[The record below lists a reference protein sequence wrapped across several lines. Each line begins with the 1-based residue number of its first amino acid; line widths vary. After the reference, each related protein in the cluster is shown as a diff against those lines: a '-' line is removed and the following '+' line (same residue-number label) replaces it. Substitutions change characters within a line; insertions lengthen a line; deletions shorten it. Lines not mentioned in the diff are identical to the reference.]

1 MRFHSI
7 ARLARP
13 AAIQATPLRAR
24 TLHSTSLLRTQAGYG
39 DPQDEKIE
47 NKTPMSQTKT
57 DQHGHEVASGSGKP
71 SSSADPQPE
80 GQGKGTGTTGGTT
93 DPEIKPL
100 EQNAN
105 EDKKASGQEI
115 KETKKVGE
123 DPKKEEVGGMFLLF
137 IAGYHRCKVLFLG
150 AGGGSGRSTV
160 IAASDNMERSISR
173 ACRER
178 PPADKLR
185 CRRHWRISSSGD
197 RTILAQMASV
207 VQRCTPQGMG
217 IAGRFVQYERK
228 EQHARI
234 VKFCCPARG
243 KLCN

>member
-123 DPKKEEVGGMFLLF
+123 DPKKEEVGGMFILF
-137 IAGYHRCKVLFLG
+137 FAGYHRCKVFF
-150 AGGGSGRSTV
+150 GSGGRLGVPSAV
-160 IAASDNMERSISR
+160 IAAIGNMERSFH
-173 ACRER
+173 E
-178 PPADKLR
+178 
-185 CRRHWRISSSGD
+185 
-197 RTILAQMASV
+197 LAKKGLQLTSL
-207 VQRCTPQGMG
+207 G
-217 IAGRFVQYERK
+217 AGV
-228 EQHARI
+228 I
-234 VKFCCPARG
+234 G
-243 KLCN
+243 G